1 MRNVLLVEDDPLVSL
16 LIREE
21 LQAAGYAVTFAGTA
35 PEALRA
41 IEEPRSF
48 EALVTDIDLGGP
60 TDGFG
65 VARCFRAVY
74 PDIPVVFISGA
85 PGLRYRTEAVKPSSF
100 LAKPFVME
108 DLTETLERVAARD
121 GGTAPLDTR

>member
-1 MRNVLLVEDDPLVSL
+1 MRSVLLVEDDPLVSL

-21 LQAAGYAVTFAGTA
+21 LQASGYEVTCAGTGR
-35 PEALRA
+35 EALRV
-41 IEEPRSF
+41 IEEPGAF

-74 PDIPVVFISGA
+74 PQIPVVFISGA
-85 PGLRYRTEAVKPSSF
+85 PGIRYRTEAVKPSSF
-100 LAKPFVME
+100 LAKPFIMH
-108 DLTETLERVAARD
+108 DLTEALERAVH
-121 GGTAPLDTR
+121 

>member
-1 MRNVLLVEDDPLVSL
+1 MLPSVLLVEDDPLVSL

-21 LQAAGYAVTFAGTA
+21 LEASGYAVTCAGTA
-35 PEALRA
+35 REALRA

-74 PDIPVVFISGA
+74 PEIPVVFISGA
-85 PGLRYRTEAVKPSSF
+85 PGIRYRTEAVKPSSF
-100 LAKPFVME
+100 LAKPFVMTE
-108 DLTETLERVAARD
+108 LTDTLERVAH
-121 GGTAPLDTR
+121 

>member
-21 LQAAGYAVTFAGTA
+21 LQASGYEVTCAGTA
-35 PEALRA
+35 RDALRV
-41 IEEPRSF
+41 IEEPRAF

-85 PGLRYRTEAVKPSSF
+85 PGVRYRTEAVKPSSF
-100 LAKPFVME
+100 VGKPFVMDE
-108 DLTETLERVAARD
+108 LTEALERVAH
-121 GGTAPLDTR
+121 

>member
-1 MRNVLLVEDDPLVSL
+1 MHKVLLVEDDPLVSL

-21 LQAAGYAVTFAGTA
+21 LEACGYNVTHAGTA
-35 PEALRA
+35 PEALKA

-65 VARCFRAVY
+65 VARCFRAIY
-74 PDIPVVFISGA
+74 PEIPVVFISGA
-85 PGLRYRTEAVKPSSF
+85 PGIRYRTEAVKPSSF
-100 LAKPFVME
+100 LPKPFVMHE
-108 DLTETLERVAARD
+108 LTDTLQRV
-121 GGTAPLDTR
+121 LH

>member
-65 VARCFRAVY
+65 VAAAF
-74 PDIPVVFISGA
+74 A
-85 PGLRYRTEAVKPSSF
+85 PSIRTSRWYSS
-100 LAKPFVME
+100 P
-108 DLTETLERVAARD
+108 ARP
-121 GGTAPLDTR
+121 GCATAPRR

>member
-1 MRNVLLVEDDPLVSL
+1 LVEDDPLVSL

-21 LQAAGYAVTFAGTA
+21 LESCGYRVTCADTA
-35 PEALRA
+35 PAALAA
-41 IEEPRSF
+41 IEEPRSY

-74 PDIPVVFISGA
+74 PEIPVVFISGA
-85 PGLRYRTEAVKPSSF
+85 PGIRYRTEAVKPSSF
-100 LAKPFVME
+100 IAKPFFPQE
-108 DLTETLERVAARD
+108 LTDTLDRA
-121 GGTAPLDTR
+121 LH